1 MFGRSGWCLLV
12 AGVVISGSAVLAG
25 QADSPGRATPRV
37 LYDTP
42 SGEIRSGGI
51 VPPFRASL
59 PPFRASL
66 PPFRTPL
73 PPFRAPLPPL
83 RVFGFPQFVR
93 AAGTIFSGTVTKI
106 ERRPA
111 AAGQSVEAVAV
122 TFRVEN
128 AVRGATPGQNL
139 TVTQW
144 MGLWSSGQRYRVGE
158 RVLLFLYPVSKLG
171 LTSCVGGALGRFMV
185 DRSGQVLLTAQQLS
199 AFQKDPVLGGKSR
212 ARFGDFAL
220 AVRHAGEEE

>member
-12 AGVVISGSAVLAG
+12 AGVVISGSAVIAG
-25 QADSPGRATPRV
+25 QADSSGRLAPRF
-37 LYDTP
+37 LYDAP
-42 SGEIRSGGI
+42 SGEIRSRRI
-51 VPPFRASL
+51 V
-59 PPFRASL
+59 

-83 RVFGFPQFVR
+83 RVVGFPQFVR

-111 AAGQSVEAVAV
+111 TAGQSVETVAV
-122 TFRVEN
+122 TFRIEN
-128 AVRGATPGQNL
+128 ALRGAMPGQDL
-139 TVTQW
+139 TITQGI
-144 MGLWSSGQRYRVGE
+144 GLWSSGQRYREGE
-158 RVLLFLYPVSKLG
+158 KVLLFLYPVSKLG
-171 LTSCVGGALGRFMV
+171 LTSCVGGTLGRFAV
-185 DRSGQVLLTAQQLS
+185 DRSGWVLLTAQHTA
-199 AFQKDPVLGGKSR
+199 AFGRDPVLGGKSR

>member
-12 AGVVISGSAVLAG
+12 AGVVISGSAVIAG
-25 QADSPGRATPRV
+25 QADLSGRVAPRV
-37 LYDTP
+37 LFDAR
-42 SGEIRSGGI
+42 SGEIRSGRI
-51 VPPFRASL
+51 VPPFR
-59 PPFRASL
+59 
-66 PPFRTPL
+66 T
-73 PPFRAPLPPL
+73 PLPPL

-111 AAGQSVEAVAV
+111 TAGQSVETVAV
-122 TFRVEN
+122 TFRIED
-128 AVRGATPGQNL
+128 ALRGATPGQDL
-139 TVTQW
+139 TITQW
-144 MGLWSSGQRYRVGE
+144 IGLWSSGQRYRVGE

-171 LTSCVGGALGRFMV
+171 LTSCVGGALGRFAV
-185 DRSGQVLLTAQQLS
+185 DRSGWVLLTAQHLA
-199 AFQKDPVLGGKSR
+199 AFGKDPVLGGKSR